1 MRTWRALGYVIG
13 LTGALIT
20 FSASAAETLKI
31 GLALSITGPASS
43 LGDPEKKVIELSA
56 DKINKAGGVAGK
68 KIELVVYD
76 DAGLADRASTNAK
89 RLVQNDNVDV
99 IIGGTTTST
108 TMAIIGVT
116 EKAGVPFVSLGGA
129 SIIVNPIKKSTF
141 KVSHNDSMTVEKVY
155 IDMRKRN
162 ITKVALISEDAGFG
176 KAGRDQSVALA
187 ASHGIEVVADE
198 VFSAKD
204 PDVTAQLTRIR
215 QTPSVQ
221 AVFVW
226 GFGPGPVIVTKNYRQ
241 LGMTLPLYQS
251 NGVASKEYVHMS
263 GEAAE
268 GVRVPVSGLVVAT
281 QLPSQDPQKSIVIEF
296 KKEYETN
303 FKKEVSQFAGH
314 AYDALQIVLAAVR
327 RAGSTDRSK
336 IRDEIEKTSGY
347 IGTAGRVSMSPT
359 DHLGLDISAFHMVE
373 VRNGDWVLLD

>member
-1 MRTWRALGYVIG
+1 MKTWRALGYVVG
-13 LTGALIT
+13 LAGALTT

-31 GLALSITGPASS
+31 GLALSITGPASA
-43 LGDPEKKVIELSA
+43 LGDPQKKVIELYA
-56 DKINKAGGVAGK
+56 DKINKTGGVIGK
-68 KIELVVYD
+68 KVELIVYD
-76 DAGLADRASTNAK
+76 DAGLADRATTNAK

-129 SIIVNPIKKSTF
+129 SIIVNPIKKSVF
-141 KVSHNDSMTVEKVY
+141 KISHNDSMTVEKVY
-155 IDMRKRN
+155 LDMRKRN
-162 ITKVALISEDAGFG
+162 IKKIALISEDAGYG
-176 KAGRDQSVALA
+176 KSGRDQSVALA

-198 VFSAKD
+198 VFAAKD

-215 QTPSVQ
+215 QTPDVQ
-221 AVFVW
+221 ALFVW

-251 NGVASKEYVHMS
+251 SGVANKEYVRMS

-268 GVRVPVSGLVVAT
+268 GVRLPVPGLVVAE
-281 QLPSQDPQKSIVIEF
+281 QLPSTDPQKAVVTEF

-303 FKKEVSQFAGH
+303 FKKEVSSFAGYS
-314 AYDALQIVLAAVR
+314 YDALQIVLGAVR
-327 RAGSTDRSK
+327 RAGTTDKAR

-347 IGTAGRVSMSPT
+347 IGTAGRVFMSPT
-359 DHLGLDISAFHMVE
+359 DHLGLDLSAYHMVE
-373 VRNGDWVLLD
+373 VKNGDWMLLD